1 MSDVIIIYDS
11 KTGNTEKAAGY
22 VLEGA
27 KSAGAS
33 VELKKVNKATPG
45 DIAGAKGVIFGSYCM
60 RDKCSS
66 DLVTFIGS
74 LPPTN
79 KPGAAF
85 GSYGF
90 SGGQLQ
96 KLEDLMKNAGIGL
109 VAPGVNALKAP
120 DEQAAVRLRELGK
133 KVAEAVKQ

>member
-1 MSDVIIIYDS
+1 MPDVIIIYDS
-11 KTGNTEKAAGY
+11 KTGNTEKAAAH

-27 KSAGAS
+27 RSAGAN
-33 VELKKVNKATPG
+33 VELKKVNKAKPE
-45 DIAGAKGVIFGSYCM
+45 DVAGARGVIFGSYCI

-66 DLVTFIGS
+66 DLIAFIGS

-96 KLEDLMKNAGIGL
+96 KLEDLMKGAGINL

-120 DEQAAVRLRELGK
+120 DEQAALRLRELGK